1 MKNLTIVPLIA
12 FTALVFLCAVS
23 VHAQTSV
30 LGDINCGGG
39 NHTCNY
45 VSTKSSGALSWT
57 CTATCLSCASAVPNV
72 AASRAIKWGINWN
85 GFACTLPISVS
96 ISGGT
101 DSWGS
106 PTYSSVYVQ
115 NSVTTL
121 LLPGGEQTSTQQDDC
136 FDELVID
143 DPPIGGLC

>member
-1 MKNLTIVPLIA
+1 MKNLKAVQLAA
-12 FTALVFLCAVS
+12 FTALVFLCAVG

-39 NHTCNY
+39 QATCNS
-45 VSTKSSGALSWT
+45 VSTKSSGALSCT

-85 GFACTLPISVS
+85 GFACTFPISVS

-101 DSWGS
+101 DSWAS
-106 PTYSSVYVQ
+106 PTYSSVYVE
-115 NSVTTL
+115 NTVTGVYV
-121 LLPGGEQTSTQQDDC
+121 PDGNQTSTQQDDC

-143 DPPIGGLC
+143 DPPIKGLC